1 MKKSFIIKFST
12 ASIISIAI
20 LLNLSCEQDSGPLI
34 IEPPGAEPVSYS
46 LEIQPIFNVSCA
58 GCHDEFHQHL
68 DLRSCCSYE
77 QLFITGTNAP
87 YVDPDDPEQSKLYR
101 HLTGDLLQMPLFGPL
116 PDHEIDL
123 VLRWITEGGNDN

>member
-1 MKKSFIIKFST
+1 MKKSFILNFPIVPIF
-12 ASIISIAI
+12 I
-20 LLNLSCEQDSGPLI
+20 LTILINTSCEQDSGPLI

-68 DLRSCCSYE
+68 DLRSCCSYD
-77 QLFITGTNAP
+77 QLLILGTNAP
-87 YVDPDDPEQSKLYR
+87 YVDPDNPAQSKLYR
-101 HLTGDLLQMPLFGPL
+101 HLTGELLQMPLFGPL
-116 PDHEIDL
+116 PDHEINL